1 MGLEGSGSEHVEEIY
16 SVWKTHFM
24 GFPRGDKEHAGERDI
39 NITKKFIGG
48 SPFWAG
54 LTVGEHIIELESR
67 IAMRMIESLFK
78 PGGVT

>member
-1 MGLEGSGSEHVEEIY
+1 
-16 SVWKTHFM
+16 M
-24 GFPRGDKEHAGERDI
+24 GFPRGNKECAGERGI

-48 SPFWAG
+48 SRFWAG

-78 PGGVT
+78 PGGGT